1 MYWKVSLREISRK
14 RKVNGMNLKNKKTVL
29 GDNAAL
35 YNQRGDISEKEKWET
50 MNKKER
56 LRYFADYYLLKII
69 VAVAVVGLLVSFIA
83 TALRPVPER
92 IFSIAVVE
100 DAGNQALYE
109 ELRTKLEELLVLDA
123 ENEEI
128 IVDTSH
134 LLSTGDYQAWQKYF
148 LYNTVGDIDISL
160 MPNYVFE
167 EYAPGNYFSPIFE
180 YLSSDLYV
188 ALEPYFLE
196 SPLRDQNGTIIP
208 DSEAVYGINISSTW
222 LYENVQSEEQMILVI
237 NIAPKNVD
245 NIEKFLTF
253 LFFSE

>member
-1 MYWKVSLREISRK
+1 M
-14 RKVNGMNLKNKKTVL
+14 
-29 GDNAAL
+29 
-35 YNQRGDISEKEKWET
+35 
-50 MNKKER
+50 
-56 LRYFADYYLLKII
+56 
-69 VAVAVVGLLVSFIA
+69 LVSFIA

-196 SPLRDQNGTIIP
+196 TLRNGEDGIAIP
-208 DSEAVYGINISSTW
+208 NSETVYGIDISSTW
-222 LYENVQSEEQMILVI
+222 LYQNVEIKEPMVLVI
-237 NIAPKNVD
+237 NIAPKNLE
-245 NIEKFLTF
+245 NIEKFLNF
-253 LFFSE
+253 LFFSDDAKY